1 MDVSEVLQDY
11 LNKLPK
17 LNRIDAKIVLADL
30 YDKTFSICDHHTVA
44 LSRPLSSVAF
54 HDAEKI
60 NEDSV
65 LEETMR
71 VYISRH
77 IYENFKL
84 SYLQFMELPRDIAQ
98 MVIKISDEY
107 AQKKSQTMTELE
119 KELSGLKG

>member
-1 MDVSEVLQDY
+1 MLS
-11 LNKLPK
+11 
-17 LNRIDAKIVLADL
+17 DL
-30 YDKTFSICDHHTVA
+30 YDKAYLICDHTSVG

-54 HDAEKI
+54 HEAEKV
-60 NEDSV
+60 NEDSI

-77 IYENFKL
+77 IYDNFKL

-107 AQKKSQTMTELE
+107 TQKKSQSMADLE
-119 KELSGLKG
+119 KDLSMLKS

>member
-1 MDVSEVLQDY
+1 MSEILQDY
-11 LNKLPK
+11 LSKLPK

-30 YDKTFSICDHHTVA
+30 YDKTFSICDHHAVG

-107 AQKKSQTMTELE
+107 AQKKSQTMSDLE

>member
-11 LNKLPK
+11 LSKLPK

-30 YDKTFSICDHHTVA
+30 YDKTFSICDHHTAA

>member
-11 LNKLPK
+11 LSKLPK

-30 YDKTFSICDHHTVA
+30 YDKTFSICDHHTTA